1 MTSQDYP
8 DPPTR
13 PDNAAMDTNTTTED
27 PLTPFERDAHS
38 IPQLDAFQ
46 YRHGIVVYTGIPR
59 VSEYTNVF
67 MMSSSTHL
75 RHCITKQLLTHSLLF
90 CLNGW
95 VRLSTSFDVSV
106 EFSEEFGLKLGGLWV
121 GA

>member
-13 PDNAAMDTNTTTED
+13 PDNATMDTTTTTED
-27 PLTPFERDAHS
+27 PLIPFERDAHN

-67 MMSSSTHL
+67 MMSSNVCKSVVQAADVANNEQGSNEKEVSQGSDWQ
-75 RHCITKQLLTHSLLF
+75 RGSSLAQRF
-90 CLNGW
+90 ERQGY
-95 VRLSTSFDVSV
+95 SFHTRQ
-106 EFSEEFGLKLGGLWV
+106 
-121 GA
+121 